1 MIAIYL
7 NTKVK
12 SSNFHSIILKK
23 TLNKHTYIMGL
34 GYAGGRVYDEF
45 FGQFS
50 TNESGE
56 DIGKVSNSIGP
67 YDWEKSIKI
76 SYDDETWESKSE
88 CNELWEQLNETET
101 NIRDNMFSKLKEYI
115 LYGEEA
121 ENKQSE
127 FPVLKENSYT
137 NLLSEIDEV
146 YTNEFWDEEYLY
158 ITQESFWPLSL
169 RFSD

>member
-1 MIAIYL
+1 
-7 NTKVK
+7 
-12 SSNFHSIILKK
+12 
-23 TLNKHTYIMGL
+23 MGL

-45 FGQFS
+45 FGQFL

-76 SYDDETWESKSE
+76 SYDDETWEPKSE
-88 CNELWEQLNETET
+88 CNEFFDQLDETET
-101 NIRDNMFSKLKEYI
+101 NVRDNMFSKLKEYI

-121 ENKQSE
+121 ENNQSE
-127 FPVLKENSYT
+127 FPILKENSYT
-137 NLLSEIDEV
+137 DLLSEIDEV